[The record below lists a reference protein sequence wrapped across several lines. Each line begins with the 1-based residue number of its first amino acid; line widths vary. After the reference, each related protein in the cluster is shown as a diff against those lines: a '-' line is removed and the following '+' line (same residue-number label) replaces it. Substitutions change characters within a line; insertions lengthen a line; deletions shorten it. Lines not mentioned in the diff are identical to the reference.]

1 MALGIIIGFVV
12 GAAVTAYVMAF
23 PLARLSED
31 ERNEILRIIQTAGW
45 RKKG

>member
-12 GAAVTAYVMAF
+12 GAAVTAYIMSC
-23 PLARLSED
+23 PLAGLSED
-31 ERNEILRIIQTAGW
+31 DRNEILRILKTAGW